1 MIRVVIDTNVVVSAN
16 LVDEG
21 PSAAVLSLAIDK
33 KIRMYV
39 SAAVLAEYEE
49 VLHRPRLKFAPK
61 RIEDSL
67 ADIRDAAE
75 LVQPTRNIEEIRR
88 DEPDNRFLECADAA
102 GAEYIIT
109 GNIKHFPRVF
119 ENIQIVTPQQ
129 FLQLI
134 VPQLAQESE
143 D

>member
-75 LVQPTRNIEEIRR
+75 LVQPIRNIKEIKR

-119 ENIQIVTPQQ
+119 ENIQIVTPPQ

-134 VPQLAQESE
+134 VPQLAREGEQ
-143 D
+143 